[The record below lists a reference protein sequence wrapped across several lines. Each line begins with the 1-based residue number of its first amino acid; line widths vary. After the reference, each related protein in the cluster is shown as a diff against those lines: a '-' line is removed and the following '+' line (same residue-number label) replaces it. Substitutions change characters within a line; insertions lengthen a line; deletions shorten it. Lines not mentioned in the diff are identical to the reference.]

1 MERTGIPKLTPNN
14 SRNWRLARY
23 VGSNIHCSIILPQK
37 NPGMVYL
44 PTWMLD
50 FDGKCIFV
58 IIPYIDAMNFCSLK
72 SRFQVAK
79 KNSMP
84 SAFSWITW
92 SGKNY
97 PAELLKL
104 SPLSNNTPSRVIFRS
119 VIAELYYYFHNPEL
133 VLTFLFVTN
142 ISRPIPQFWSWWLS
156 PFRVWTGI
164 CIRSQVRV
172 CML

>member
-23 VGSNIHCSIILPQK
+23 VGSNIHCSIILPKK

-50 FDGKCIFV
+50 FDGKCTLYNYTIHRPKFWKKKQH
-58 IIPYIDAMNFCSLK
+58 AG
-72 SRFQVAK
+72 

-84 SAFSWITW
+84 TAFSWITW

-104 SPLSNNTPSRVIFRS
+104 SPLSNSTPSRVIFRS

-133 VLTFLFVTN
+133 VITFLLVTN
-142 ISRPIPQFWSWWLS
+142 ISHPIPQFWSWWLS
-156 PFRVWTGI
+156 PFPVWTGI

>member
-1 MERTGIPKLTPNN
+1 MLEAIFIAQSYYPKKIQVWYIYL
-14 SRNWRLARY
+14 LE
-23 VGSNIHCSIILPQK
+23 CLIL
-37 NPGMVYL
+37 MVNV
-44 PTWMLD
+44 
-50 FDGKCIFV
+50 FFV